1 MPGKTT
7 IAAHVDHVHY
17 GFSLMNRWA
26 SGEANSFA
34 GADWNAS
41 WQRGAVNDDQ
51 WRRLRESLRHE
62 AEKWRNVVQTRTSW
76 DDRCA
81 MFNQRCY
88 RVTPAIRQIL
98 AALGDGAPA

>member
-1 MPGKTT
+1 
-7 IAAHVDHVHY
+7 
-17 GFSLMNRWA
+17 MNRWA
-26 SGEANSFA
+26 SGEANPFA

-76 DDRCA
+76 DDTSA
-81 MFNQRCY
+81 AGALSSAAHTAY
-88 RVTPAIRQIL
+88 HLGAIRQIL
-98 AALGDGAPA
+98 AALGDGAPG